1 MAAVARTGQR
11 SGTEAA
17 DADACATCASS
28 GAPRVRRV
36 LIVDD
41 EEDIRTSLS
50 RVVRS
55 FGHEVATA
63 ADGPAALALA
73 ETFRPDCAILDIALQ
88 GMNGIE
94 LARRL
99 RAKFPPDA
107 LFLIA
112 LTGFG
117 GADSREQCRAAG
129 FDEYVVKPGE
139 IDKLEALLG
148 AARLVTG
155 AATG

>member
-1 MAAVARTGQR
+1 
-11 SGTEAA
+11 
-17 DADACATCASS
+17 
-28 GAPRVRRV
+28 
-36 LIVDD
+36 
-41 EEDIRTSLS
+41 
-50 RVVRS
+50 VRS

-63 ADGPAALALA
+63 EDGEAALALA
-73 ETFRPDCAILDIALQ
+73 ETFRPDCAILDISLQ
-88 GMNGIE
+88 GMDGTE

-99 RAKFPPDA
+99 RDKFPPDA

-117 GADSREQCRAAG
+117 GESRREQCRAAG

-139 IDKLEALLG
+139 IDKLEGLLG
-148 AARLVTG
+148 ADRPVAG